1 MRILQ
6 RKLRRDLWRLRW
18 QMAAIALLIACGVSV
33 AVMAFSSQK
42 ALVIAQRQYY
52 QQTHFGDL
60 FATAT
65 RAPRSA
71 ADALARIDGVTV
83 VDARAMKIGLMN
95 VPGLLR
101 PATARLIALPDDEQ
115 RALNRIVLVN
125 GRRPDPRR
133 LDEAVALKT
142 FLDAAHVRL
151 GDRLTVV
158 IGGRQLTLVIVGA
171 ALSPEYV
178 YVPSNGPMP
187 DDAHQGVLWAPRA
200 AVERPTGLGDAFSAV
215 SLAIAPGAST
225 PAALAAIDRVLA
237 PYGGTPAYARADQ
250 LSHKFQED
258 RIERLQVMAFII
270 PPVFLIVAAAL
281 VHLVLGRMV
290 DSERE
295 QIGLLKA
302 FGYDDRQ
309 AAVTYLELAVLVGA
323 IGAVAGGVLGGR
335 LGNAIVAAM
344 AAYMRFPHL
353 VTQFSWTA
361 FVIASTVSIAAA
373 ATGSLAAVR
382 RAIRLSPAVAMQPSA
397 PASFRRGFVE
407 RFTMWRHFDEP
418 TRIIA
423 RNIERFPVRAAMTTA
438 GLAVSVSLLVGS
450 QFLFGMFD
458 GAVDQAYYRA
468 RRWTDQVNFGDVRDV
483 HAVAEMTH
491 VPAVVRAE
499 PFRNAL
505 AHLRANGRDERVALI
520 GSDEDAQLEQTL
532 DASGRPIPLESRGV
546 VLSEAL
552 AACLAVHP
560 GDLVE
565 LEITQGRHPRVLVP
579 VTAVAQDYAGLI
591 AHISRTALNRIL
603 GDGDVVSGANLTVIA
618 DRRGEFYRAITR
630 TPELTGTASR
640 DDTVTMFRAAVT
652 SVMQTEM
659 LFFLGFAAAIAFGI
673 AYNVSR
679 IALADRARDLAT
691 LRVLGFEPYECAY
704 ILSGE
709 LVLLALVATP
719 IGAVG
724 GVGLASA
731 LLAAFRRQNFFMPL
745 TIAPHA
751 FGIAFATYLGAV
763 LLAAGM
769 AAQRVWRFDLV
780 AVLKTRE

>member
-1 MRILQ
+1 
-6 RKLRRDLWRLRW
+6 
-18 QMAAIALLIACGVSV
+18 
-33 AVMAFSSQK
+33 
-42 ALVIAQRQYY
+42 
-52 QQTHFGDL
+52 
-60 FATAT
+60 
-65 RAPRSA
+65 
-71 ADALARIDGVTV
+71 
-83 VDARAMKIGLMN
+83 
-95 VPGLLR
+95 
-101 PATARLIALPDDEQ
+101 
-115 RALNRIVLVN
+115 
-125 GRRPDPRR
+125 
-133 LDEAVALKT
+133 
-142 FLDAAHVRL
+142 
-151 GDRLTVV
+151 
-158 IGGRQLTLVIVGA
+158 
-171 ALSPEYV
+171 
-178 YVPSNGPMP
+178 
-187 DDAHQGVLWAPRA
+187 
-200 AVERPTGLGDAFSAV
+200 
-215 SLAIAPGAST
+215 
-225 PAALAAIDRVLA
+225 
-237 PYGGTPAYARADQ
+237 
-250 LSHKFQED
+250 
-258 RIERLQVMAFII
+258 
-270 PPVFLIVAAAL
+270 
-281 VHLVLGRMV
+281 
-290 DSERE
+290 
-295 QIGLLKA
+295 
-302 FGYDDRQ
+302 
-309 AAVTYLELAVLVGA
+309 
-323 IGAVAGGVLGGR
+323 
-335 LGNAIVAAM
+335 
-344 AAYMRFPHL
+344 
-353 VTQFSWTA
+353 
-361 FVIASTVSIAAA
+361 
-373 ATGSLAAVR
+373 
-382 RAIRLSPAVAMQPSA
+382 
-397 PASFRRGFVE
+397 
-407 RFTMWRHFDEP
+407 
-418 TRIIA
+418 
-423 RNIERFPVRAAMTTA
+423 
-438 GLAVSVSLLVGS
+438 
-450 QFLFGMFD
+450 
-458 GAVDQAYYRA
+458 
-468 RRWTDQVNFGDVRDV
+468 
-483 HAVAEMTH
+483 
-491 VPAVVRAE
+491 
-499 PFRNAL
+499 
-505 AHLRANGRDERVALI
+505 
-520 GSDEDAQLEQTL
+520 
-532 DASGRPIPLESRGV
+532 V

-552 AACLAVHP
+552 AARLAVHP